1 MAGYQQLSV
10 LLKEELD
17 QLSEEGF
24 LLNKADFVRKIDSCE
39 NDQERLLKVYEEL
52 RGLPRDP
59 AYPYIEPVSFE
70 EITAGAK
77 PPENT
82 GEISDP
88 QLKDKLLGAWYGRCI
103 GCALGQPV
111 EGWSRELIREW
122 CGEHY
127 PVSGYIPTHSPAE
140 KQGISLVNAACTDE
154 RLHGMPSDDDIRFT
168 VLAFDLVEKKG
179 LDFDTWDVG
188 TNWLNRLP
196 IRFVCTAE
204 TQSYLNFAN
213 MDSNGPWGEKPQNAQ
228 KLARECSSYLNPYR
242 EWIGAQI
249 RIDAY
254 GYVSPG
260 NPALAA
266 KMAYEDAS
274 FSHTKNGVYG
284 AVFFAALISSAFVC
298 PDIESAFNCALTYVP
313 ETSRFYE
320 AAVKAAEIGRT
331 AEGDGELLDQIL
343 EIGKGYNWVHTI
355 NNAAICIGALI
366 YAKGNFEKAVTLAVM
381 AGLDT
386 DCNGATVGS
395 VAGIFSGHK
404 NIPQKFTLP
413 LEGTLRS
420 ELPDYH
426 PVSIKSLAERT
437 FAIIKNNFC
446 SHPSGRL

>member
-1 MAGYQQLSV
+1 MAGYQKLSV

-24 LLNKADFVRKIDSCE
+24 LLNKADFVSKIDSCG

-59 AYPYIEPVSFE
+59 EYPYIEPVSFE
-70 EITAGAK
+70 EITAGAR
-77 PPENT
+77 PPENA
-82 GEISDP
+82 GIIPDSE
-88 QLKDKLLGAWYGRCI
+88 LKDKLLGAWYGRCI

-111 EGWSRELIREW
+111 EGWSREQIREW

-127 PVSGYIPTHSPAE
+127 PVSGYIPTHSDAE
-140 KQGISLVNAACTDE
+140 EKGISLVNTACTDE
-154 RLHGMPSDDDIRFT
+154 LLHGMPSDDDIRFT

-188 TNWLNRLP
+188 ANWLGHLP

-213 MDSNGPWGEKPQNAQ
+213 MDSNGPWGEKPRNAPE
-228 KLARECSSYLNPYR
+228 LARESSLYLNPYR

-260 NPALAA
+260 KPALAA

-284 AVFFAALISSAFVC
+284 AVFFAALISCAFNC
-298 PDIESAFNCALTYVP
+298 RDIEDAFACALTYVP

-320 AAVKAAEIGRT
+320 AAVEAAVIGRT
-331 AEGDGELLDQIL
+331 AQNDRELLDKVL
-343 EIGKGYNWVHTI
+343 EIGREYNWVHTI
-355 NNAAICIGALI
+355 NNAAVCIAALI
-366 YAKGNFEKAVTLAVM
+366 YAKGNFEKSVTLAVM
-381 AGLDT
+381 AGMDT

-395 VAGIFSGHK
+395 VAGIFSGYR

-420 ELPDYH
+420 ELPEYH
-426 PVSIKSLAERT
+426 PVSIASLAERT
-437 FAIIKNNFC
+437 FNIIKN
-446 SHPSGRL
+446 S